1 MSSRQDWLLAGRVGP
16 AHGLDGTFR
25 VSSAIPQLLLLGGT
39 VLVADE
45 QRVIDRRAGHDG
57 RVLVRLEG
65 CSDRTGADALH
76 GAELLVPKVAAPA
89 LGEDEWWVDDLEGCA
104 VRDGEGA
111 VGVVRRVLALPSCEV
126 LEVARSDGGEV
137 LVPLIS
143 DAVRSVDVKARVID
157 VDLIFLGEA

>member
-1 MSSRQDWLLAGRVGP
+1 VSSRQDWLLAGRVGP

-25 VSSAIPQLLLLGGT
+25 VSSAIPSLLVLGGI

-45 QRVIDRRAGHDG
+45 QRVIDRRAGFDG

-65 CSDRTGADALH
+65 CADRNGAEALH
-76 GAELLVPKVAAPA
+76 GAELLVPKTAAPA

-104 VRDGEGA
+104 VQDGEVA
-111 VGVVRRVLALPSCEV
+111 VGVVGRVLALPSCEV
-126 LEVARSDGGEV
+126 LEVARTDGGEL

-143 DAVRSVDVKARVID
+143 DAVRTVDVAARVID
-157 VDLIFLGEA
+157 VDLAFLGEA